1 MAYTLDDFDRD
12 SRRHV
17 LERLTPEELR
27 AFLQT
32 LPIEERLRGMSP
44 EEILLG
50 LTAEERLRALTA
62 EECRGL
68 QPQELVRGLTPEELR
83 ELKDLVNELVARGDG
98 KGTTES
104 SGS

>member
-44 EEILLG
+44 EEILRG
-50 LTAEERLRALTA
+50 LTA